1 MIDQTAVSRLPGA
14 PYESSATLV
23 SSLPAHARVLI
34 VDDEP
39 AIAKLVEDALMSEGF
54 ECETCVSGE
63 EALAVLEAR
72 SIDAVISDLHM
83 PGMSG
88 LDLLRTVHPTRPFLA
103 FVIITGV
110 NDLTIGIKAMK
121 EGSDDY
127 LVKPFQMAEAVAAVR
142 RALERRSLEREVD
155 TYRQR
160 LEDMVNQRTNQLR
173 AAMRRIEYTY
183 DETLGALGAALDLRD
198 NETAGHSYRVM
209 RYCLAIAQQMGC
221 SKEQMT
227 NIARGAF
234 LHDIGKIGVPD
245 AILRK
250 PAKLTDAETAVMQ
263 THVRIGYD
271 LVSRIAFL
279 SGASAIILTHH
290 ERFDGTG
297 YPQGLMGVEIPIGAR
312 IFVIADTLD
321 AMTSDRPYRLALPF
335 STAREEI
342 IRQAGRQFD
351 PEVVE
356 AFLRIA
362 ESEFSRIR
370 HAQGLVRAEQRMG
383 NSSGFYEAL
392 ANANCSFT
400 EVADPLTQLI
410 STKREKAPTSA
421 TR

>member
-1 MIDQTAVSRLPGA
+1 MIDKIDVSKSHGVSQ
-14 PYESSATLV
+14 EFSATLV
-23 SSLPAHARVLI
+23 PSPPIQAQILI

-39 AIAKLVEDALMSEGF
+39 GIAKLVEDALQSEGF

-63 EALAVLEAR
+63 EALAVLGAR

-88 LDLLRTVHPTRPFLA
+88 LDLLRTVRPAHPFLA
-103 FVIITGV
+103 FLIMTGV

-121 EGSDDY
+121 EGSNDY

-142 RALERRSLEREVD
+142 RALERKSLEREVES
-155 TYRQR
+155 YRQR

-209 RYCLAIAQQMGC
+209 RYSLAIAQQLGC
-221 SKEQMT
+221 SNEQIT

-250 PAKLTDAETAVMQ
+250 PGKLTEEETAVMQ

-279 SGASAIILTHH
+279 SGAAAIILTHH
-290 ERFDGTG
+290 ERYDGTG
-297 YPQGLMGVEIPIGAR
+297 YPQGLMGIEIPLGAR
-312 IFVIADTLD
+312 IFGVADTLD

-335 STAREEI
+335 SAAREEI
-342 IRQAGRQFD
+342 IQESGRQFD
-351 PEVVE
+351 SEVVR
-356 AFLRIA
+356 AFLRIE
-362 ESEFSRIR
+362 ESEFTQIR
-370 HAQGLVRAEQRMG
+370 FAQGLIRAGQRIG
-383 NSSGFYEAL
+383 NSSGFYEAF
-392 ANANCSFT
+392 ANATGSFAEGT
-400 EVADPLTQLI
+400 NLLRQAT
-410 STKREKAPTSA
+410 STKRAQAPTSA